1 MVGSAKR
8 WTSFNGF
15 HSIFYKHERKVRV
28 DRIDRHLLHLLQSDG
43 RLTTAELAYL
53 VGLSASP
60 CARRLKRLEEQGVI
74 NGYRATLDRKSV
86 GIAMTVFVEVSL
98 NNHQERS
105 IDEFEHAIVDMEEVV
120 NCHVV
125 SGAYDYLLEV
135 VSKDL
140 VGYEAFT
147 RKLQR
152 LTNVKDI
159 HTHLAIRQVKGN
171 GSLPVFV

>member
-1 MVGSAKR
+1 MDK
-8 WTSFNGF
+8 
-15 HSIFYKHERKVRV
+15 
-28 DRIDRHLLHLLQSDG
+28 IDRLLLDLIQQDATM
-43 RLTTAELAYL
+43 TTSELADK

-60 CARRLKRLEEQGVI
+60 CARRIKREQEGVI
-74 NGYRATLDRKSV
+74 SGYRAMISREQA

-98 NNHQERS
+98 NNHQATS
-105 IDEFEHAIVDMEEVV
+105 IDDFEQAISDMEEVIS
-120 NCHVV
+120 CHVV

-140 VGYEAFT
+140 TGYEAFT

-152 LTNVKDI
+152 LENVKDI

-171 GSLPVFV
+171 GNLPIYS

>member
-1 MVGSAKR
+1 MDK
-8 WTSFNGF
+8 
-15 HSIFYKHERKVRV
+15 
-28 DRIDRHLLHLLQSDG
+28 IDRQLLHLIQKDAT
-43 RLTTAELAYL
+43 LTTAELADQ

-60 CARRLKRLEEQGVI
+60 CARRLKRLEQEGVI
-74 NGYRATLDRKSV
+74 SGYRAMISRGAV

-98 NNHQERS
+98 NNHQASS
-105 IDEFEHAIVDMEEVV
+105 IDEFETAIVDMDEVIS
-120 NCHVV
+120 CHVV

-140 VGYEAFT
+140 PGYESFT

-152 LTNVKDI
+152 LENVKDI

-171 GSLPVFV
+171 GCL

>member
-1 MVGSAKR
+1 MDK
-8 WTSFNGF
+8 
-15 HSIFYKHERKVRV
+15 
-28 DRIDRHLLHLLQSDG
+28 IDRQLINLMQKDAT
-43 RLTTAELAYL
+43 LTTAELADK

-60 CARRLKRLEEQGVI
+60 CARRIKRLEQEGVI
-74 NGYRATLDRKSV
+74 SGYRAIVSRDTV

-98 NNHQERS
+98 NNHQASS
-105 IDEFEHAIVDMEEVV
+105 IDEFEQAVVEMDEVIS
-120 NCHVV
+120 CHVV

-140 VGYEAFT
+140 AGYETFT

-152 LTNVKDI
+152 LENVKDI

-171 GSLPVFV
+171 GSLPIYA

>member
-1 MVGSAKR
+1 MDK
-8 WTSFNGF
+8 
-15 HSIFYKHERKVRV
+15 
-28 DRIDRHLLHLLQSDG
+28 IDRQLINLMQKDAT
-43 RLTTAELAYL
+43 LTTAELADQ

-60 CARRLKRLEEQGVI
+60 CARRIKRLEQEGVI
-74 NGYRATLDRKSV
+74 SGYRAIVSRDTV

-98 NNHQERS
+98 NNHQASS
-105 IDEFEHAIVDMEEVV
+105 IDEFEHAVVEMDEVIS
-120 NCHVV
+120 CHVV

-140 VGYEAFT
+140 VGYETFT

-152 LTNVKDI
+152 LENVKDI

-171 GSLPVFV
+171 GSLPIYA

>member
-1 MVGSAKR
+1 MDK
-8 WTSFNGF
+8 
-15 HSIFYKHERKVRV
+15 
-28 DRIDRHLLHLLQSDG
+28 IDRQLINLMQKDAT
-43 RLTTAELAYL
+43 LTTAELADQ

-60 CARRLKRLEEQGVI
+60 CARRIKRLEREGVI
-74 NGYRATLDRKSV
+74 SGYRAIVSRDTV

-98 NNHQERS
+98 NNHQASS
-105 IDEFEHAIVDMEEVV
+105 IDEFEHAVVEMDEVIS
-120 NCHVV
+120 CHVV

-140 VGYEAFT
+140 AGYETFT

-152 LTNVKDI
+152 LENVKDI

-171 GSLPVFV
+171 GSLPIYA

>member
-1 MVGSAKR
+1 MDK
-8 WTSFNGF
+8 
-15 HSIFYKHERKVRV
+15 
-28 DRIDRHLLHLLQSDG
+28 IDRQLLHLIQKDAT
-43 RLTTAELAYL
+43 LTTAELADQ

-60 CARRLKRLEEQGVI
+60 CARRLKRLEQEGVI
-74 NGYRATLDRKSV
+74 SGYRAMISRGAV

-98 NNHQERS
+98 NNHQASS
-105 IDEFEHAIVDMEEVV
+105 IDEFETAIVDMDEVIS
-120 NCHVV
+120 CHVV

-140 VGYEAFT
+140 PGYGSFT

-152 LTNVKDI
+152 LENVKDI

-171 GSLPVFV
+171 GCLPI

>member
-1 MVGSAKR
+1 MDK
-8 WTSFNGF
+8 
-15 HSIFYKHERKVRV
+15 
-28 DRIDRHLLHLLQSDG
+28 IDRQLISLMQKG
-43 RLTTAELAYL
+43 ATLTTAELADQ

-60 CARRLKRLEEQGVI
+60 CARRIKRLEQEGVI
-74 NGYRATLDRKSV
+74 SGYRAIVSRDTV

-98 NNHQERS
+98 NNHQASS
-105 IDEFEHAIVDMEEVV
+105 IDEFEHAVVEMDEVIS
-120 NCHVV
+120 CHVV

-140 VGYEAFT
+140 AGYETFT

-152 LTNVKDI
+152 LENVKDI

-171 GSLPVFV
+171 GSLPIYA

>member
-1 MVGSAKR
+1 MDK
-8 WTSFNGF
+8 
-15 HSIFYKHERKVRV
+15 
-28 DRIDRHLLHLLQSDG
+28 IDRQLLHLIQKDAT
-43 RLTTAELAYL
+43 LTTAELADQ

-60 CARRLKRLEEQGVI
+60 CARRLKRLEQEGVI
-74 NGYRATLDRKSV
+74 SGYRAMISRGAV

-98 NNHQERS
+98 NNHQASS
-105 IDEFEHAIVDMEEVV
+105 IDEFETAIFDMDEVIS
-120 NCHVV
+120 CHVV

-140 VGYEAFT
+140 PGYESFT

-152 LTNVKDI
+152 LENVKDI

-171 GSLPVFV
+171 GCLPI

>member
-1 MVGSAKR
+1 MDK
-8 WTSFNGF
+8 
-15 HSIFYKHERKVRV
+15 
-28 DRIDRHLLHLLQSDG
+28 IDRQLLHLIQKDAT
-43 RLTTAELAYL
+43 LTTAELADQ

-60 CARRLKRLEEQGVI
+60 CARRLKRLEQEGI
-74 NGYRATLDRKSV
+74 ISGYRAMISRGAV

-98 NNHQERS
+98 NNHQASS
-105 IDEFEHAIVDMEEVV
+105 IDEFETAIVDMDEVIS
-120 NCHVV
+120 CHVV

-140 VGYEAFT
+140 PGYESFT

-152 LTNVKDI
+152 LENVKDI

-171 GSLPVFV
+171 GCLPI

>member
-1 MVGSAKR
+1 MDK
-8 WTSFNGF
+8 
-15 HSIFYKHERKVRV
+15 
-28 DRIDRHLLHLLQSDG
+28 IDRQLLHLIQKDAT
-43 RLTTAELAYL
+43 LTTAELADQ

-60 CARRLKRLEEQGVI
+60 CARRLKRLEQEGVI
-74 NGYRATLDRKSV
+74 SGYRAMISRGAV

-98 NNHQERS
+98 NNHQASS
-105 IDEFEHAIVDMEEVV
+105 IDEFEAAIVDMDEVIS
-120 NCHVV
+120 CHVV

-140 VGYEAFT
+140 PGYESFT

-152 LTNVKDI
+152 LENVKDI

-171 GSLPVFV
+171 GCLPI

>member
-1 MVGSAKR
+1 MDK
-8 WTSFNGF
+8 
-15 HSIFYKHERKVRV
+15 
-28 DRIDRHLLHLLQSDG
+28 IDRQLLHLIQKDAT
-43 RLTTAELAYL
+43 LTTAELADQ

-60 CARRLKRLEEQGVI
+60 CARRLKRLEQEGVI
-74 NGYRATLDRKSV
+74 SGYRAMISRGAV

-98 NNHQERS
+98 NNHQASS
-105 IDEFEHAIVDMEEVV
+105 IDEFETAIVDMDEVIS
-120 NCHVV
+120 CHVV

-140 VGYEAFT
+140 PGYEIFT

-152 LTNVKDI
+152 LENVKDI

-171 GSLPVFV
+171 GCLPI

>member
-1 MVGSAKR
+1 MDK
-8 WTSFNGF
+8 
-15 HSIFYKHERKVRV
+15 
-28 DRIDRHLLHLLQSDG
+28 IDRQLLHLIQKDAT
-43 RLTTAELAYL
+43 LTTAEHADQ

-60 CARRLKRLEEQGVI
+60 CARRLKRLEQEGVI
-74 NGYRATLDRKSV
+74 SGYRAMISRGAV

-98 NNHQERS
+98 NNHQASS
-105 IDEFEHAIVDMEEVV
+105 IDEFETAIVDMDEVIS
-120 NCHVV
+120 CHVV

-140 VGYEAFT
+140 PGYESFT

-152 LTNVKDI
+152 LENVKDI

-171 GSLPVFV
+171 GCLPI

>member
-1 MVGSAKR
+1 MDK
-8 WTSFNGF
+8 
-15 HSIFYKHERKVRV
+15 
-28 DRIDRHLLHLLQSDG
+28 IDRQLLHLIQKDAT
-43 RLTTAELAYL
+43 LTTAELADQ

-60 CARRLKRLEEQGVI
+60 CTRRLKRLEQEGVI
-74 NGYRATLDRKSV
+74 SGYRAMISRGAV

-98 NNHQERS
+98 NNHQASS
-105 IDEFEHAIVDMEEVV
+105 IDEFETAIVDMDEVIS
-120 NCHVV
+120 CHVV

-140 VGYEAFT
+140 PGYESFT

-152 LTNVKDI
+152 LENVKDI

-171 GSLPVFV
+171 GCLPI

>member
-1 MVGSAKR
+1 MRG
-8 WTSFNGF
+8 FN
-15 HSIFYKHERKVRV
+15 V
-28 DRIDRHLLHLLQSDG
+28 DRIDKHLLRLLQKDG
-43 RLTTAELAYL
+43 RLTNAELAEL

-60 CARRLKRLEEQGVI
+60 CARRLKRLEEQGI
-74 NGYRATLDRKSV
+74 IDGYRVSLSRKEV

-98 NNHQERS
+98 NNHQEVS
-105 IDEFEHAIVDMEEVV
+105 IENFELAVVDMEEVIS
-120 NCHVV
+120 CHVV

-135 VSKDL
+135 VSPDL
-140 VGYEAFT
+140 TAYETFT

-171 GSLPVFV
+171 TALPIYRT